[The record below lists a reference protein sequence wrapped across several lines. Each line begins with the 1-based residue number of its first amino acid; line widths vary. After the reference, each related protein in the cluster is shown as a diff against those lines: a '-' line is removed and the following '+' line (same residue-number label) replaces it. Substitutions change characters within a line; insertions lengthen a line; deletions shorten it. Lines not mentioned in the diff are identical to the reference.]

1 MAACSMDRGKT
12 ARRPGARNF
21 LRKSACSD
29 NAATQCVRHSYGQT
43 KEHNAMKIDAFRVTR
58 KTALTVAIT
67 LAMTSLGSHAEDAW
81 VTTNTKAAL
90 LPAATSQISTA
101 STAATAATTAVSAG
115 YKLNMTGQPSIEGT
129 AVTALAADHPLHVVI
144 GMKLRNPDQLQAFLR
159 NVTTP
164 GNAAYGKFLSPDQFK
179 AQFGPTEAQVQAVVA
194 HLQQSGFTN
203 IQVAPNNLL
212 IEADGNASAATTG
225 FHTSIKRFES
235 GGREF
240 FANDAPALVP
250 AALGESVNAVLGLQN
265 VSVKHTLHHVYHPE
279 RVTVPGPASSTQ
291 AAAAVAAHHPQD
303 FAAIYGGSSVPA
315 ATNTAVGIIT
325 WGSITQTVTDL
336 NSFTASAGLATVN
349 STITK
354 VGSGTFANDPDS
366 NGEWSLDSQDIVG
379 IAGGVKQLIFYTSA
393 NGNSSSSGIT
403 DAGITATYNKA
414 VTDNIAKLINVS
426 LGEDET
432 AAEES
437 GTQAADDAIF
447 QQAVAQGQIF
457 SIASGDA
464 GVYQWSTDPTSGSPG
479 YVANSAG
486 TVKIDLTH
494 YSVSEPASSPYVI
507 QVGGTQLST
516 SGTTWSGETVW
527 NEGLSAIAPSQGD
540 NNQRL
545 WATGGGTSLYE
556 AAPSWQSS
564 VSSSTKRVGPDLSFD
579 AASSS
584 GALIVVN
591 GSTEQVGGTSLAS
604 PLFVGAFAR
613 IESAANNAIGF
624 PASKFYA
631 AFPTQTSL
639 LHDVTSGNNGYQN
652 HGYTAATGFDEATGF
667 GSFDIGKLNT
677 YAQANWVSGGGGTT
691 NVPPVANFSVATSG
705 LTATF
710 TDSSTDS
717 DGSIASHAW
726 TFGDGSTST
735 ATSPSHTYTAAG
747 TYSVSETVTDN
758 AGATNTKTS
767 SVTVTSSGGGGGNV
781 LQNGVA
787 VTGLSAAKNAKL
799 NYTVAIP
806 SGAKNLKIA
815 ISGGSGDADLYVK
828 FGSAPTT
835 SSYDCRPYVTGNT
848 ETCSVTSP
856 QTGTYYV
863 MLNGYAAFSG
873 VTLKATWTN

>member
-1 MAACSMDRGKT
+1 
-12 ARRPGARNF
+12 
-21 LRKSACSD
+21 
-29 NAATQCVRHSYGQT
+29 
-43 KEHNAMKIDAFRVTR
+43 MKIDAFASGVTR
-58 KTALTVAIT
+58 KTALTLAIA
-67 LAMTSLGSHAEDAW
+67 LAMTSLSAHAEDAW
-81 VTTNTKAAL
+81 VSTHTRAAM
-90 LPAATSQISTA
+90 LPVAATQTLAAS
-101 STAATAATTAVSAG
+101 STAATPVASG
-115 YKLNMTGQPSIEGT
+115 YALNMTGSPHIDGA
-129 AVTALAADHPLHVVI
+129 AVTAVAADHPLHVVVSL
-144 GMKLRNPDQLQAFLR
+144 KLRNPDQLQTFLAG
-159 NVTTP
+159 VTTP
-164 GNAAYGKFLSPDQFK
+164 GSAQYGKFLSPAQFK
-179 AQFGPTEAQVQAVVA
+179 AQFGPTQAQVDAVVA
-194 HLQQSGFTN
+194 HLQQAGFTN
-203 IQVAPNNLL
+203 IDVAPNNLL
-212 IEADGNASAATTG
+212 ISADGNAGAATTG
-225 FHTSIKRFES
+225 FHTSIKRFTS
-235 GGREF
+235 NGREF
-240 FANDAPALVP
+240 FANDTPALVP
-250 AALGESVNAVLGLQN
+250 AALGESVDAVLGLQN

-279 RVTVPGPASSTQ
+279 NVTVPGPASSTQ
-291 AAAAVAAHHPQD
+291 AAAAVGAHHPQD
-303 FAAIYGGSSVPA
+303 FAAIYGASGVPA
-315 ATNTAVGIIT
+315 ATKTAVGIIT

-336 NSFTASAGLATVN
+336 NTFTSGAGLATVN
-349 STITK
+349 ATITK
-354 VGSGTFANDPDS
+354 VGSGTFANDDDS

-379 IAGGVKQLIFYTSA
+379 ISGGVKQLIFYTSP
-393 NGNSSSSGIT
+393 NGDSNSSGIT

-447 QQAVAQGQIF
+447 QQAVAQGQTF

-556 AAPSWQSS
+556 AAPSWQSV

-579 AASSS
+579 AASAS
-584 GALIVVN
+584 GALIIID
-591 GSTEQVGGTSLAS
+591 GQTEQVGGTSLAS

-624 PASKFYA
+624 PASKFYG

-677 YAQANWVSGGGGTT
+677 YAQANWVTGGGGGT
-691 NVPPVANFSVATSG
+691 NVPPVANFSVVTSG

-726 TFGDGSTST
+726 NFGDGSTST

-747 TYSVSETVTDN
+747 TYTVSETVTDN
-758 AGATNTKTS
+758 AGATNAKSS
-767 SVTVTSSGGGGGNV
+767 SVTVTSSGGGGGNT

-806 SGAKNLKIA
+806 SGAKNLKIV

-835 SSYDCRPYVTGNT
+835 SSYDCRPYVTGNS
-848 ETCSVTSP
+848 ETCSFTTPS
-856 QTGTYYV
+856 TGTYYV

-873 VTLKATWTN
+873 VSLKATWTN

>member
-1 MAACSMDRGKT
+1 MDGPSLEVAGGTSGVMVGDFVISCARFST
-12 ARRPGARNF
+12 ARGNTVGSAGKVPPEARSPEVSGRRFGGGHLRANEGPSMTIDDFAFGA
-21 LRKSACSD
+21 
-29 NAATQCVRHSYGQT
+29 
-43 KEHNAMKIDAFRVTR
+43 TR
-58 KTALTVAIT
+58 KTALTFAIA
-67 LAMTSLGSHAEDAW
+67 LAMSSLSAHAEDAW
-81 VTTNTKAAL
+81 VSTHTQAAMTPVAGTQAL
-90 LPAATSQISTA
+90 AASATSGA
-101 STAATAATTAVSAG
+101 PVANGG
-115 YKLNMTGQPSIEGT
+115 YALNMTGSPRIDGA
-129 AVTALAADHPLHVVI
+129 AVTAMEADHPLHVEVAL
-144 GMKLRNPDQLQAFLR
+144 KLRNPDQLQTFLAG
-159 NVTTP
+159 VTSP
-164 GNAAYGKFLSPDQFK
+164 GNALYGKFLTPAQFTER
-179 AQFGPTEAQVQAVVA
+179 FGPTQAQVDAVVA
-194 HLQQSGFTN
+194 HLQQAGFTN
-203 IQVAPNNLL
+203 IEVAPNRLL
-212 IEADGNASAATTG
+212 VSADGNAGAATQG
-225 FHTSIKRFES
+225 FRTSIKRFS
-235 GGREF
+235 ANGREF

-250 AALGESVNAVLGLQN
+250 ASLGDSVNAVLGLQN

-279 RVTVPGPASSTQ
+279 DVTVPGPTVGTQ
-291 AAAAVAAHHPQD
+291 AAAAVTGHHPQD
-303 FAAIYGGSSVPA
+303 FAAIYGGSGVPA

-325 WGSITQTVTDL
+325 WGSITQTVSDL
-336 NSFTASAGLATVN
+336 NSFTSSAGLPTVN
-349 STITK
+349 ATITK

-403 DAGITATYNKA
+403 DAGITATYNRA

-432 AAEES
+432 AAQQS

-556 AAPSWQSS
+556 TAPSWQSS
-564 VSSSTKRVGPDLSFD
+564 VSSSTRRVGPDVSFD

-584 GALIVVN
+584 GALIVIN
-591 GSTEQVGGTSLAS
+591 GTANQQVGGTSLAS

-624 PASKFYA
+624 PASKFYQ

-677 YAQANWVSGGGGTT
+677 YAQANWVTGGSGGSGGGG
-691 NVPPVANFSVATSG
+691 
-705 LTATF
+705 
-710 TDSSTDS
+710 
-717 DGSIASHAW
+717 
-726 TFGDGSTST
+726 
-735 ATSPSHTYTAAG
+735 
-747 TYSVSETVTDN
+747 
-758 AGATNTKTS
+758 GA
-767 SVTVTSSGGGGGNV
+767 GNV

-787 VTGLSAAKNAKL
+787 ATGLSAAKNGQL
-799 NYTVAIP
+799 SYTVAVP
-806 SGAKNLKIA
+806 SGAKNLKVA
-815 ISGGSGDADLYVK
+815 ISGGSGDADLYLK

-848 ETCSVTSP
+848 ESCSVASP
-856 QTGTYYV
+856 QAGTYYV
-863 MLNGYAAFSG
+863 LLNGYAAFSG

>member
-1 MAACSMDRGKT
+1 
-12 ARRPGARNF
+12 
-21 LRKSACSD
+21 
-29 NAATQCVRHSYGQT
+29 
-43 KEHNAMKIDAFRVTR
+43 MKIDAFRVTR

-67 LAMTSLGSHAEDAW
+67 LAMTTLGAHAEDAW
-81 VTTNTKAAL
+81 VSTNTKAAL
-90 LPAATSQISTA
+90 LPAASAQTLAANST
-101 STAATAATTAVSAG
+101 TGTTAVSAG
-115 YKLNMTGQPSIEGT
+115 YTINMTGQPAIQGT
-129 AVTALAADHPLHVVI
+129 AVTAMAADHPLHVVI
-144 GMKLRNPDQLQAFLR
+144 SMKLRNADQLQAFLH

-164 GNAAYGKFLSPDQFK
+164 GNPAYGQFLSPDQFK
-179 AQFGPTEAQVQAVVA
+179 AQYGPTQAQVDAVVA
-194 HLQQSGFTN
+194 HLRQSGFTN
-203 IQVAPNNLL
+203 IEVAPNNLL
-212 IEADGNASAATTG
+212 ISADGNAGAATNG
-225 FHTSIKRFES
+225 FHTSIKRFDA

-240 FANDAPALVP
+240 FANDTPALVP
-250 AALGESVNAVLGLQN
+250 AALGSSVNSVLGLQN
-265 VSVKHTLHHVYHPE
+265 VSVKHTLHHVFHPE
-279 RVTVPGPASSTQ
+279 RVTQPGPASSTL
-291 AAAAVAAHHPQD
+291 AAAAVGAHHPQD

-336 NSFTASAGLATVN
+336 NSFTSSAGLATVN

-379 IAGGVKQLIFYTSA
+379 IAGGVKQLIFYTSP
-393 NGNSSSSGIT
+393 NGNSTSSGIT

-457 SIASGDA
+457 SIAAGDA
-464 GVYQWSTDPTSGSPG
+464 GVYQWSQDPLSGAPG

-516 SGTTWSGETVW
+516 SGSAWSGETVW
-527 NEGLSAIAPSQGD
+527 NEGLAAVAPSQGD

-564 VSSSTKRVGPDLSFD
+564 VSSSTKRVGPDVSFD

-613 IESAANNAIGF
+613 IESAANNGIGF

-631 AFPTQTSL
+631 AFPTQASL

-652 HGYTAATGFDEATGF
+652 HGYTAAAGFDEATGF

-677 YAQANWVSGGGGTT
+677 YAQANWVTGGTGGGGT
-691 NVPPVANFSVATSG
+691 
-705 LTATF
+705 
-710 TDSSTDS
+710 
-717 DGSIASHAW
+717 
-726 TFGDGSTST
+726 
-735 ATSPSHTYTAAG
+735 G
-747 TYSVSETVTDN
+747 T
-758 AGATNTKTS
+758 
-767 SVTVTSSGGGGGNV
+767 GGGGTSGNQ
-781 LQNGVA
+781 LSNGVA
-787 VTGLSAAKNAKL
+787 ATGLSAAKNGQVQ
-799 NYTVAIP
+799 YTVAVP
-806 SGAKNLKIA
+806 AGAKNLKIA

-835 SSYDCRPYVTGNT
+835 SSYSCRPYLTGNA
-848 ETCSVTSP
+848 ESCSFTSP
-856 QTGTYYV
+856 QAGTYYV

-873 VTLKATWTN
+873 VSLKATWTN

>member
-1 MAACSMDRGKT
+1 
-12 ARRPGARNF
+12 
-21 LRKSACSD
+21 
-29 NAATQCVRHSYGQT
+29 
-43 KEHNAMKIDAFRVTR
+43 MKIDAFRVTR
-58 KTALTVAIT
+58 KTALTLAIT
-67 LAMTSLGSHAEDAW
+67 LAMTSLGSHAQDAW
-81 VTTNTKAAL
+81 VSTNTQAAL
-90 LPAATSQISTA
+90 LPAATTQVLAAS
-101 STAATAATTAVSAG
+101 STAATPVSAG
-115 YKLNMTGQPSIEGT
+115 YRINMTGQPSIEGT
-129 AVTALAADHPLHVVI
+129 AVTAMAADHPLHVVVA
-144 GMKLRNPDQLQAFLR
+144 MKLRNPDQLQTFLH

-164 GNAAYGKFLSPDQFK
+164 GSAGYGKFLTPDQFK
-179 AQFGPTEAQVQAVVA
+179 AQYGPTQAQVQAVVA
-194 HLQQSGFTN
+194 HLKQAGFTN
-203 IQVAPNNLL
+203 IEVAPNNLL
-212 IEADGNASAATTG
+212 ISADGNANAATTG

-240 FANDAPALVP
+240 FANDTPALVP
-250 AALGESVNAVLGLQN
+250 AALGESVGSVLGLQN

-303 FAAIYGGSSVPA
+303 FAAIYGGSGVPA
-315 ATNTAVGIIT
+315 ASNTAVGIIT

-336 NSFTASAGLATVN
+336 NSFTASAGLGTVN

-432 AAEES
+432 AAQQS

-464 GVYQWSTDPTSGSPG
+464 GVYQWSTDPLSGSPG

-507 QVGGTQLST
+507 QVGGTTLST
-516 SGTTWSGETVW
+516 SGTSWSGETVW

-564 VSSSTKRVGPDLSFD
+564 VSSSSKRVGPDVAFD

-631 AFPTQTSL
+631 AFPTQASL

-652 HGYTAATGFDEATGF
+652 HGYTAASGFDEATGF

-691 NVPPVANFSVATSG
+691 NAAPVANFSFTTSG

-710 TDSSTDS
+710 TDSSSDS
-717 DGSIASHAW
+717 DGSVTGHSW
-726 TFGDGSTST
+726 NFGDGATSST
-735 ATSPSHTYTAAG
+735 TSPSHTYAAAG

-767 SVTVTSSGGGGGNV
+767 SVTVSSSGGGGGNV

-787 VTGLSAAKNAKL
+787 VTGLSAAKNGKL
-799 NYTVAIP
+799 NYTVAVP
-806 SGAKNLKIA
+806 AGATNLKIA

-828 FGSAPTT
+828 LGSAPTT

-848 ETCSVTSP
+848 ESCTATSP
-856 QTGTYYV
+856 TAGTYYV
-863 MLNGYAAFSG
+863 MLNAYAAFSG

>member
-1 MAACSMDRGKT
+1 MAEAI
-12 ARRPGARNF
+12 
-21 LRKSACSD
+21 
-29 NAATQCVRHSYGQT
+29 YGLM
-43 KEHNAMKIDAFRVTR
+43 EGSIMKIDAFASGITR
-58 KTALTVAIT
+58 KTVLTMAIA
-67 LAMTSLGSHAEDAW
+67 LAMSSLSAHAEDAW
-81 VTTNTKAAL
+81 VSTHTRAAM
-90 LPAATSQISTA
+90 LPAAAS
-101 STAATAATTAVSAG
+101 STAATG
-115 YKLNMTGQPSIEGT
+115 YSLNMTGSPHIDGA
-129 AVTALAADHPLHVVI
+129 AVTAMAADQPLHVTVSL
-144 GMKLRNPDQLQAFLR
+144 KLRHPDQLQTFLAG
-159 NVTTP
+159 VTTP
-164 GNAAYGKFLSPDQFK
+164 GNPLYGKFLTPDQFK
-179 AQFGPTEAQVQAVVA
+179 ARFAPTQAQVDAVVA
-194 HLQQSGFTN
+194 HLRQAGFTN
-203 IQVAPNNLL
+203 IDVAPNNLL
-212 IEADGNASAATTG
+212 VSADGTAGTAANG
-225 FHTSIKRFES
+225 FHTSIKRFNAK
-235 GGREF
+235 GREF
-240 FANDAPALVP
+240 FANDTPALVP
-250 AALGESVNAVLGLQN
+250 AALGDSVDAVLGLQN
-265 VSVKHTLHHVYHPE
+265 VSVKHTLHHVYKPE
-279 RVTVPGPASSTQ
+279 NVTVPGPATSTL
-291 AAAAVAAHHPQD
+291 ATAAVTSHNPQD

-325 WGSITQTVTDL
+325 WGSITQTVADL
-336 NSFTASAGLATVN
+336 NSFTSSAGLATVN

-393 NGNSSSSGIT
+393 NGDSSSSGIT
-403 DAGITATYNKA
+403 NAGITATFNRA

-432 AAEES
+432 AAEQS

-447 QQAVAQGQIF
+447 QQAVAQGQTF
-457 SIASGDA
+457 SVAAGDA
-464 GVYQWSTDPTSGSPG
+464 GVYQWSSDPVSGSPG

-545 WATGGGTSLYE
+545 WATGGGTSLFE
-556 AAPSWQSS
+556 TAPSWQSS
-564 VSSSTKRVGPDLSFD
+564 VTSSTKRVGPDISFD

-584 GALIVVN
+584 GAVIVVN

-613 IESAANNAIGF
+613 IESVANNAIGF
-624 PASKFYA
+624 PASKFYQ
-631 AFPTQTSL
+631 AFSTQTSL
-639 LHDVTSGNNGYQN
+639 LHDVTSGNNGYQS

-677 YAQANWVSGGGGTT
+677 YAQANWVSGGGTT
-691 NVPPVANFSVATSG
+691 PPPT
-705 LTATF
+705 
-710 TDSSTDS
+710 
-717 DGSIASHAW
+717 
-726 TFGDGSTST
+726 
-735 ATSPSHTYTAAG
+735 
-747 TYSVSETVTDN
+747 
-758 AGATNTKTS
+758 
-767 SVTVTSSGGGGGNV
+767 NV

-787 VTGLSAAKNAKL
+787 VTGLAAAQNGKL

-806 SGAKNLKIA
+806 SGATNLKIA
-815 ISGGSGDADLYVK
+815 ISGGTGDADLYVK

-835 SSYDCRPYVTGNT
+835 SSYNCRPYVTGNT
-848 ETCSVTSP
+848 ESCSFASP

>member
-1 MAACSMDRGKT
+1 
-12 ARRPGARNF
+12 
-21 LRKSACSD
+21 
-29 NAATQCVRHSYGQT
+29 
-43 KEHNAMKIDAFRVTR
+43 MKTR
-58 KTALTVAIT
+58 KTALTIAIALAIST
-67 LAMTSLGSHAEDAW
+67 LTAHAEDGW
-81 VTTNTKAAL
+81 VSTHTQAAMTPVSGTQAL
-90 LPAATSQISTA
+90 AAN
-101 STAATAATTAVSAG
+101 ATTGTQVSSGSYA
-115 YKLNMTGQPSIEGT
+115 LVMTGSPRIDGT
-129 AVTALAADHPLHVVI
+129 AVTALEADHPLHVEVAL
-144 GMKLRNPDQLQAFLR
+144 KLRNQDQLDSFLAG
-159 NVTTP
+159 VTTP
-164 GNAAYGKFLSPDQFK
+164 GNPLYGQFLTPDQF
-179 AQFGPTEAQVQAVVA
+179 ATRFGPTQSQVDAVVA
-194 HLQQSGFTN
+194 HLQQAGFTN
-203 IQVAPNNLL
+203 IEVAPNRLL
-212 IEADGNASAATTG
+212 VSADGNAGAATNG
-225 FHTSIKRFES
+225 FRTSIKRFS
-235 GGREF
+235 ANGREF
-240 FANDAPALVP
+240 FANDTPALVP
-250 AALGESVNAVLGLQN
+250 AALGESVSAVLGLQN

-279 RVTVPGPASSTQ
+279 DVTVPGPNLRTQ
-291 AAAAVAAHHPQD
+291 AASAVAAHHPQD
-303 FAAIYGGSSVPA
+303 FAAIYGASGVPA

-432 AAEES
+432 AAEQS

-447 QQAVAQGQIF
+447 QQAVAQGQTF

-556 AAPSWQSS
+556 TAPSWQSS
-564 VSSSTKRVGPDLSFD
+564 VSSSTKRVGPDVAFD

-624 PASKFYA
+624 PASKFYQ

-639 LHDVTSGNNGYQN
+639 LHDVTSGNNGYQS

-677 YAQANWVSGGGGTT
+677 YAQANWVTGGTGGGTGGGGT
-691 NVPPVANFSVATSG
+691 
-705 LTATF
+705 
-710 TDSSTDS
+710 
-717 DGSIASHAW
+717 
-726 TFGDGSTST
+726 
-735 ATSPSHTYTAAG
+735 G
-747 TYSVSETVTDN
+747 TG
-758 AGATNTKTS
+758 GA
-767 SVTVTSSGGGGGNV
+767 NV

-787 VTGLSAAKNAKL
+787 VTGLAAAKSAKL
-799 NYTVAIP
+799 NYTVVVPA
-806 SGAKNLKIA
+806 GAKNLKVA
-815 ISGGSGDADLYVK
+815 LSGGTGDADLYLK
-828 FGSAPTT
+828 FGAAPTT
-835 SSYDCRPYVTGNT
+835 SSYDCRPYVTGNA
-848 ETCSVTSP
+848 ETCTVASP
-856 QTGTYYV
+856 QAGTYYV
-863 MLNGYAAFSG
+863 MLNAYAAFSG

>member
-1 MAACSMDRGKT
+1 
-12 ARRPGARNF
+12 
-21 LRKSACSD
+21 
-29 NAATQCVRHSYGQT
+29 
-43 KEHNAMKIDAFRVTR
+43 MKIDAFRVTR

-67 LAMTSLGSHAEDAW
+67 LAMTSLGSHAQDAW
-81 VTTNTKAAL
+81 VSTNTQAAL
-90 LPAATSQISTA
+90 LPAATTQVLAVS
-101 STAATAATTAVSAG
+101 STAATPVAAG
-115 YKLNMTGQPSIEGT
+115 YRLNMTGQPSIEGA
-129 AVTALAADHPLHVVI
+129 AVTAMAADHPMHVVI
-144 GMKLRNPDQLQAFLR
+144 SMKLRNPDQLQTFLH

-164 GNAAYGKFLSPDQFK
+164 GNAAFGKFLSPDQFK
-179 AQFGPTEAQVQAVVA
+179 AQYGPTQAQVDAVVA
-194 HLQQSGFTN
+194 HLKQSGFTN
-203 IQVAPNNLL
+203 IEVTPNNLL
-212 IEADGNASAATTG
+212 ISADGNANAATTG
-225 FHTSIKRFES
+225 FHTSIKRFEQ

-303 FAAIYGGSSVPA
+303 FAAIYGGSSIPA

-336 NSFTASAGLATVN
+336 NSFTSSAGLGTVN

-432 AAEES
+432 AAQQS

-564 VSSSTKRVGPDLSFD
+564 VSSSTKRVGPDVSFD

-584 GALIVVN
+584 GALIIVN

-613 IESAANNAIGF
+613 IESANANAIGF

-677 YAQANWVSGGGGTT
+677 YAQANWVSGGGGT
-691 NVPPVANFSVATSG
+691 NVPPVANFSFTTSG

-726 TFGDGSTST
+726 TFGDGGTST

-799 NYTVAIP
+799 NYTVVVPA
-806 SGAKNLKIA
+806 GATNLKIA

-828 FGSAPTT
+828 LGSAPTT

-848 ETCSVTSP
+848 ESCTATAP
-856 QTGTYYV
+856 TAGTYYV
-863 MLNGYAAFSG
+863 MLNAYAAFSG

>member
-726 TFGDGSTST
+726 TFGDGATST
-735 ATSPSHTYTAAG
+735 AASPSHTYTAAG

>member
-1 MAACSMDRGKT
+1 
-12 ARRPGARNF
+12 
-21 LRKSACSD
+21 
-29 NAATQCVRHSYGQT
+29 
-43 KEHNAMKIDAFRVTR
+43 MKIDAFRVTR

-67 LAMTSLGSHAEDAW
+67 LAMTSLGSHAADAW
-81 VTTNTKAAL
+81 VSTNTKAAL
-90 LPAATSQISTA
+90 LPASTTQTLA
-101 STAATAATTAVSAG
+101 VSSTAATTVGTG
-115 YKLNMTGQPSIEGT
+115 YRLNMTGQPSIEGA
-129 AVTALAADHPLHVVI
+129 AVTAMAADHPLHVVI
-144 GMKLRNPDQLQAFLR
+144 GMKLRNPDQLQTFLR

-164 GNAAYGKFLSPDQFK
+164 GSAAYGKFLTPEQFK
-179 AQFGPTEAQVQAVVA
+179 AAYGPTQAQVDAVVA
-194 HLQQSGFTN
+194 HLKQSGFTN
-203 IQVAPNNLL
+203 IEVTPNNLL
-212 IEADGNASAATTG
+212 ISADGTANAATTG
-225 FHTSIKRFES
+225 FHTSIKRFEQ

-250 AALGESVNAVLGLQN
+250 SSLGESVNAVLGLQN

-336 NSFTASAGLATVN
+336 NSFTSSAGLATVN

-393 NGNSSSSGIT
+393 NGNSTSSGIT

-556 AAPSWQSS
+556 TAPSWQSS
-564 VSSSTKRVGPDLSFD
+564 VSSSTKRVGPDVAFD

-613 IESAANNAIGF
+613 IESANANGIGF

-691 NVPPVANFSVATSG
+691 NAPPVANFSFTTSG

-717 DGSIASHAW
+717 DGTVASHAW
-726 TFGDGSTST
+726 NFGDGSTST
-735 ATSPSHTYTAAG
+735 TTSPSHTYTAAG

-767 SVTVTSSGGGGGNV
+767 SVTVSSSGGGTGGNT

-787 VTGLSAAKNAKL
+787 VTGLSAAKNGKL
-799 NYTVAIP
+799 NYTVAVP
-806 SGAKNLKIA
+806 AGATNLKIA

-848 ETCSVTSP
+848 ESCTAASP

>member
-1 MAACSMDRGKT
+1 
-12 ARRPGARNF
+12 
-21 LRKSACSD
+21 
-29 NAATQCVRHSYGQT
+29 
-43 KEHNAMKIDAFRVTR
+43 MKIDAFAFGATR
-58 KTALTVAIT
+58 KTALTVAIA
-67 LAMTSLGSHAEDAW
+67 LAMSSLSAHAEDAW
-81 VTTNTKAAL
+81 VSTHTQAAMTQVAGTQTL
-90 LPAATSQISTA
+90 AAGSTA
-101 STAATAATTAVSAG
+101 NTPVASAG
-115 YKLNMTGQPSIEGT
+115 YALNMTGSPRIDGS
-129 AVTALAADHPLHVVI
+129 AVTAMEADHPLHVEVAL
-144 GMKLRNPDQLQAFLR
+144 KLRNPDQLHAFLAG
-159 NVTTP
+159 VTAP
-164 GNAAYGKFLSPDQFK
+164 GNALYGKFLTPAQFTER
-179 AQFGPTEAQVQAVVA
+179 FGPTQTQVDAVVA
-194 HLQQSGFTN
+194 HLRQAGFTN
-203 IQVAPNNLL
+203 IEVAPNRLL
-212 IEADGNASAATTG
+212 VSADGNAGAATNG
-225 FHTSIKRFES
+225 FRTSIKRFNAN
-235 GGREF
+235 GREF

-250 AALGESVNAVLGLQN
+250 ASLGDSVNAVLGLQN

-279 RVTVPGPASSTQ
+279 DVTVPGPTVGTQ
-291 AAAAVAAHHPQD
+291 AAAAVTGHHPQD
-303 FAAIYGGSSVPA
+303 FAAIYGASGVPA

-325 WGSITQTVTDL
+325 WGSITQTVSDL
-336 NSFTASAGLATVN
+336 NSFTSSAGLATVN

-403 DAGITATYNKA
+403 DAGITATYNRA

-432 AAEES
+432 AAEQS

-464 GVYQWSTDPTSGSPG
+464 GVYQWSTDPTFGAPG

-527 NEGLSAIAPSQGD
+527 NEGLSAVAPSQGD

-584 GALIVVN
+584 GALIVIN
-591 GSTEQVGGTSLAS
+591 GTANQQVGGTSLAS

-624 PASKFYA
+624 PASKFYQ

-667 GSFDIGKLNT
+667 GSFDIGKLNS
-677 YAQANWVSGGGGTT
+677 YAQANWVTGGGG
-691 NVPPVANFSVATSG
+691 G
-705 LTATF
+705 
-710 TDSSTDS
+710 
-717 DGSIASHAW
+717 G
-726 TFGDGSTST
+726 
-735 ATSPSHTYTAAG
+735 
-747 TYSVSETVTDN
+747 
-758 AGATNTKTS
+758 
-767 SVTVTSSGGGGGNV
+767 GGGGGNV

-787 VTGLSAAKNAKL
+787 VSGLSAAKNGQLK
-799 NYTVAIP
+799 YTVAVP
-806 SGAKNLKIA
+806 AGAKNLKVA
-815 ISGGSGDADLYVK
+815 ISGGSGDADLYLK

-848 ETCSVTSP
+848 ESCSVTTP
-856 QTGTYYV
+856 KTGTYYV
-863 MLNGYAAFSG
+863 LLNGYAAFSG

>member
-1 MAACSMDRGKT
+1 
-12 ARRPGARNF
+12 
-21 LRKSACSD
+21 
-29 NAATQCVRHSYGQT
+29 
-43 KEHNAMKIDAFRVTR
+43 MKTR
-58 KTALTVAIT
+58 KTALTIAIALAIST
-67 LAMTSLGSHAEDAW
+67 LTAHAEDGW
-81 VTTNTKAAL
+81 VSTHTQAAMTPVSGTQAL
-90 LPAATSQISTA
+90 AAN
-101 STAATAATTAVSAG
+101 ATTGTQVSSGSYA
-115 YKLNMTGQPSIEGT
+115 LVMTGSPRIDGT
-129 AVTALAADHPLHVVI
+129 AVTALEADHPLHVEVAL
-144 GMKLRNPDQLQAFLR
+144 KLRNQDQLDSFLAS
-159 NVTTP
+159 VTTP
-164 GNAAYGKFLSPDQFK
+164 GNPLYGQFLTPDQF
-179 AQFGPTEAQVQAVVA
+179 ATRFGPTQSQVDAVVA
-194 HLQQSGFTN
+194 HLQQAGFTN
-203 IQVAPNNLL
+203 IEVAPNRLL
-212 IEADGNASAATTG
+212 VSADGNAGAATNG
-225 FHTSIKRFES
+225 FRTSIKRFS
-235 GGREF
+235 ANGREF
-240 FANDAPALVP
+240 FANDTPALVP
-250 AALGESVNAVLGLQN
+250 AALGESVSAVLGLQN

-279 RVTVPGPASSTQ
+279 DVTVPGPNLRTQ
-291 AAAAVAAHHPQD
+291 AASAVAAHHPQD
-303 FAAIYGGSSVPA
+303 FAAIYGASGVPA

-432 AAEES
+432 AAEQS

-447 QQAVAQGQIF
+447 QQAVAQGQTF

-556 AAPSWQSS
+556 TAPSWQSS
-564 VSSSTKRVGPDLSFD
+564 VSSSTKRVGPDVAFD

-624 PASKFYA
+624 PASKFYQ

-639 LHDVTSGNNGYQN
+639 LHDVTSGNNGYQS

-677 YAQANWVSGGGGTT
+677 YAQANWVTGGTGGGTGGGGT
-691 NVPPVANFSVATSG
+691 
-705 LTATF
+705 
-710 TDSSTDS
+710 
-717 DGSIASHAW
+717 
-726 TFGDGSTST
+726 
-735 ATSPSHTYTAAG
+735 G
-747 TYSVSETVTDN
+747 TG
-758 AGATNTKTS
+758 GA
-767 SVTVTSSGGGGGNV
+767 NV

-787 VTGLSAAKNAKL
+787 VTGLAAAKSAKL
-799 NYTVAIP
+799 NYTVVVPA
-806 SGAKNLKIA
+806 GAKNLKVA
-815 ISGGSGDADLYVK
+815 LSGGTGDADLYLK
-828 FGSAPTT
+828 FGAAPTT
-835 SSYDCRPYVTGNT
+835 SSYDCRPYVTGNA
-848 ETCSVTSP
+848 ETCTVASP
-856 QTGTYYV
+856 QAGTYYV
-863 MLNGYAAFSG
+863 MLNAYAAFSG

>member
-1 MAACSMDRGKT
+1 
-12 ARRPGARNF
+12 
-21 LRKSACSD
+21 
-29 NAATQCVRHSYGQT
+29 
-43 KEHNAMKIDAFRVTR
+43 MKIDAFAFGATR
-58 KTALTVAIT
+58 KTALTVAIA
-67 LAMTSLGSHAEDAW
+67 LAMSSLSAHAEDAW
-81 VTTNTKAAL
+81 VSTHTQAAMTQVAGTQTL
-90 LPAATSQISTA
+90 AAGSTA
-101 STAATAATTAVSAG
+101 NTPVASAG
-115 YKLNMTGQPSIEGT
+115 YALNMTGSPRIDGS
-129 AVTALAADHPLHVVI
+129 AVTAMEADHPLHVEVAL
-144 GMKLRNPDQLQAFLR
+144 KLRNPDQLHAFLAG
-159 NVTTP
+159 VTAP
-164 GNAAYGKFLSPDQFK
+164 GNALYGKFLTPAQFTER
-179 AQFGPTEAQVQAVVA
+179 FGPTQTQVDAVVA
-194 HLQQSGFTN
+194 HLRQAGFTN
-203 IQVAPNNLL
+203 IEVAPNRLL
-212 IEADGNASAATTG
+212 VSADGNAGAATNG
-225 FHTSIKRFES
+225 FRTSIKRFNAN
-235 GGREF
+235 GREF
-240 FANDAPALVP
+240 FANDAPAMVP
-250 AALGESVNAVLGLQN
+250 ASLGDSVNAVLGLQN

-279 RVTVPGPASSTQ
+279 DVTVPGPTVGTQ
-291 AAAAVAAHHPQD
+291 AAAAVTGHHPQD
-303 FAAIYGGSSVPA
+303 FAAIYGASGVPA

-325 WGSITQTVTDL
+325 WGSITQTVSDL
-336 NSFTASAGLATVN
+336 NSFTSSAGLATVN

-403 DAGITATYNKA
+403 DAGITATYNRA

-432 AAEES
+432 AAEQS

-464 GVYQWSTDPTSGSPG
+464 GVYQWSTDPTFGAPG

-527 NEGLSAIAPSQGD
+527 NEGLSAVAPSQGD

-584 GALIVVN
+584 GALIVIN
-591 GSTEQVGGTSLAS
+591 GTANQQVGGTSLAS

-624 PASKFYA
+624 PASKFYQ

-667 GSFDIGKLNT
+667 GSFDIGKLNS
-677 YAQANWVSGGGGTT
+677 YAQANWVTGGGG
-691 NVPPVANFSVATSG
+691 G
-705 LTATF
+705 
-710 TDSSTDS
+710 
-717 DGSIASHAW
+717 G
-726 TFGDGSTST
+726 
-735 ATSPSHTYTAAG
+735 
-747 TYSVSETVTDN
+747 
-758 AGATNTKTS
+758 
-767 SVTVTSSGGGGGNV
+767 GGGGGNV

-787 VTGLSAAKNAKL
+787 VSGLSAAKNGQLK
-799 NYTVAIP
+799 YTVAVP
-806 SGAKNLKIA
+806 AGAKNLKVA
-815 ISGGSGDADLYVK
+815 ISGGSGDADLYLK

-848 ETCSVTSP
+848 ESCSVTTP
-856 QTGTYYV
+856 KTGTYYV
-863 MLNGYAAFSG
+863 LLNGYAAFSG

>member
-1 MAACSMDRGKT
+1 
-12 ARRPGARNF
+12 
-21 LRKSACSD
+21 
-29 NAATQCVRHSYGQT
+29 
-43 KEHNAMKIDAFRVTR
+43 MKIDAFRVTR